1 MAQTIAQYQVN
12 GATPSTV
19 GGTGTGIKCFPNLPG
34 PSIGVSNLTPT
45 LTGSNSTSNPK
56 GQLDVPGSN
65 RLNGQQFHVL
75 ASGNFEVGAGGACPN
90 VTIGIYANTGTKVLG
105 GAVITTLAVSQAIT
119 TQSLDGV
126 FYPWYVDVTLQ
137 GDTQSGI
144 VQGNFTGKTDGTVWT
159 NSSNI
164 LTNNLSAVNFSTTEP
179 AFGLIV
185 GVTFSVSESGNSA
198 NLFQLRNLSVN

>member
-1 MAQTIAQYQVN
+1 MAQIINQYQVN

-19 GGTGTGIKCFPNLPG
+19 GGTGTGIKAFPNLPG
-34 PSIGVSNLTPT
+34 PSINVANATPT
-45 LTGSNSTSNPK
+45 LTGTNSTSNPK

-75 ASGNFEVGAGGACPN
+75 ASGNFEVGTGGACPN

-105 GAVITTLAVSQAIT
+105 GAVIATLAVSQAIT

-144 VQGNFTGKTDGTVWT
+144 VQGNFTGKTDGTAWT
-159 NSSNI
+159 NASGI
-164 LTNNLSAVNFSTTEP
+164 LTNNLSGVNFSTSEP

-185 GVTFSVSESGNSA
+185 GVTFSVSEAGNSA
-198 NLFQLRNLSVN
+198 NLFQFAIAN